1 MTFGDYLGLGVG
13 GGGVFGGLA
22 RWAHDLAFC
31 VPVAP
36 RGGGE
41 EKSAKMRRAPAS
53 FNGIFS
59 FSSERVVWWYGIGV
73 ILIVDGSFR
82 TFSGISGP
90 DLDTVLEIRIISCII
105 FAAFGKSRHSFE
117 IHA

>member
-1 MTFGDYLGLGVG
+1 MVWGSAG
-13 GGGVFGGLA
+13 GGGN
-22 RWAHDLAFC
+22 RKN
-31 VPVAP
+31 
-36 RGGGE
+36 R
-41 EKSAKMRRAPAS
+41 RRAPAS
-53 FNGIFS
+53 FNGIFT

-105 FAAFGKSRHSFE
+105 LATFGKSRHSFE